1 MTPQLA
7 CLVPAWYRPPYH
19 LPQTLRTAADVFGI
33 SLSEL
38 TGDSR
43 FTDLVRAR
51 WAVMLAMR
59 ARGVSMPRIG
69 AALGGRDHTTILHGL
84 KKATALRATDPAF
97 ASKCAAVAAG

>member
-1 MTPQLA
+1 
-7 CLVPAWYRPPYH
+7 

-59 ARGVSMPRIG
+59 ARGLSTSRIG
-69 AALGGRDHTTILHGL
+69 VALGGRDHTTVIHGL
-84 KKATALRATDPAF
+84 RQGALLRATDPAF

>member
-19 LPQTLRTAADVFGI
+19 LPQTVRAAAEVF
-33 SLSEL
+33 SCSVPEL
-38 TGDSR
+38 LGQDR
-43 FTDLVRAR
+43 FAGLVRAR

-59 ARGVSMPRIG
+59 ARGLSVMRIG

-84 KKATALRATDPAF
+84 KKGAALRANDPAF